1 MGAEGNPLA
10 ELLRDTEARLIE
22 SRRSVDDAL
31 DLVRRASELTQ
42 DASLAGEAPALE
54 AVLDSHREELV
65 GLVLSALEKGAK
77 PRELRNDY
85 FNSLVYRAEDN
96 QYRVGRRQVGLT
108 ESEKH
113 VLDLLWQAMPQPVSR
128 GHIHQ
133 ALYAGAAEQ
142 AALGT
147 IDVFVSNLRQKL
159 KLASGGRDFI
169 HSVRGQGWALKPE
182 FCRNRA
188 GSADHAET
196 GADRHRA

>member
-10 ELLRDTEARLIE
+10 KLLRDTEARLIE

-42 DASLAGEAPALE
+42 DASVAGEAPALE

-108 ESEKH
+108 ESEKRR
-113 VLDLLWQAMPQPVSR
+113 R
-128 GHIHQ
+128 G
-133 ALYAGAAEQ
+133 
-142 AALGT
+142 
-147 IDVFVSNLRQKL
+147 
-159 KLASGGRDFI
+159 
-169 HSVRGQGWALKPE
+169 
-182 FCRNRA
+182 
-188 GSADHAET
+188 
-196 GADRHRA
+196 